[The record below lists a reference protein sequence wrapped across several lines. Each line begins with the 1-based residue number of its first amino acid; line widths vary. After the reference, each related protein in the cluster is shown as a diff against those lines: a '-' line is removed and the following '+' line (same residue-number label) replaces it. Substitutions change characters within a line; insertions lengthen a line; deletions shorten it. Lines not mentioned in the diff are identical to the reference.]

1 MRAPSEVRKI
11 ATGLQPLGDCMAISF
26 ATCPFGVFAGDEG
39 GILIEDRK
47 SGQSWV
53 LTNQQSRVFGRLIM
67 RQRKVAEKH
76 LAEIERARHACPP

>member
-1 MRAPSEVRKI
+1 
-11 ATGLQPLGDCMAISF
+11 MALSF

-39 GILIEDRK
+39 GIVIEDRQ

-53 LTNQQSRVFGRLIM
+53 LTNQQSRVFGRLIT

-76 LAEIERARHACPP
+76 LAENERARHACPR